1 MQRHDGWGVAP
12 SPIRLTLNSHR
23 SFIKRR
29 EGSMK
34 VIVMWSDGQEYHHE
48 AEGMEAGESFV
59 NVLKAEADSL
69 AMEMADTSA
78 VPVSFELL
86 A

>member
-1 MQRHDGWGVAP
+1 
-12 SPIRLTLNSHR
+12 
-23 SFIKRR
+23 
-29 EGSMK
+29 MK

-48 AEGMEAGESFV
+48 TEGMEAGESFV
-59 NVLKAEADSL
+59 DVLKAEADSL
-69 AMEMADTSA
+69 AMEMADTPA

>member
-1 MQRHDGWGVAP
+1 
-12 SPIRLTLNSHR
+12 
-23 SFIKRR
+23 
-29 EGSMK
+29 MK